1 MTLSVIDDELAL
13 AAFRDSP
20 FSAGALAPIIQA
32 HSVTLID
39 VPVGVGKSAL
49 LDNLVD
55 HFEVTHTY
63 DLIIVLSALTA
74 TLSERRL
81 VRNPRT
87 DVRRLRPRPRAD
99 CGPLDAAWR
108 AHERNGTT
116 AYAREHLCRS
126 CPHFG
131 GCFWPGQYGTALKG
145 IKVIFATHQHLLISS
160 RFLLHLRSMTGAER
174 LLLLLDEAHVLA
186 APFRTTLAPAVLE
199 RFVAAVRR
207 ADLPE
212 DARRL
217 WVERTAL
224 LAGATTADLHS
235 PAWSFPLPPHGHAVA
250 IQEAGLADD
259 PNFRWPGHDLYAFA
273 RARAERRWRD
283 QRGNIVFVRTPYLAE
298 RTAIF
303 SAGMPAEYVARQL
316 GTTAVVA
323 PFAAVE
329 CQHRDTKFYNICSLI
344 GAAARFRRNYRQILD
359 FFAHLILRNIAAGRS
374 TLLVARKRF
383 KAVCAN
389 YLERRLARWG
399 CPVTVIPS
407 DGAPPAPTRPTILPL
422 IHYGINGVN
431 SFESYEAAYC
441 LCGFYIDEE
450 VLRAA
455 IADVEP
461 DMLQFPVAIRV
472 VGRPPRRR
480 AGTFDDRFRAS
491 DADRIARAYYHQHET
506 KAVVQAVGRV
516 RFATR
521 PREVITFQC
530 SELPDVRLAREFFNL
545 REARAFFGL
554 VTGSEFDR
562 LRQGAEARRLRA
574 EGLTAAA
581 IAARLGVSVR
591 TVRYRLSAARRRDG

>member
-1 MTLSVIDDELAL
+1 MTPIVIDDELAL
-13 AAFRDSP
+13 AEFRDGP
-20 FSAGALAPIIQA
+20 FSAGALAPVIEA
-32 HSVTLID
+32 GAVTLINA
-39 VPVGVGKSAL
+39 PVGTGKSYL
-49 LDNLVD
+49 LDDLLDQFLARAAFDLV
-55 HFEVTHTY
+55 V
-63 DLIIVLSALTA
+63 VLAALTA
-74 TLSERRL
+74 NLLERRL
-81 VRNPRT
+81 VRNPRI

-116 AYAREHLCRS
+116 AYAREHLCRA
-126 CPHFG
+126 CPRFG
-131 GCFWPGQYGTALKG
+131 DCFWPDQYGAALKG
-145 IKVIFATHQHLLISS
+145 IKVIFATHQHLLVSP
-160 RFLLHLRSMTGAER
+160 RFLLHLRSMTGAGR

-186 APFRTTLAPAVLE
+186 SSFRTTLAPAVLG
-199 RFVAAVRR
+199 RFIAAVRR

-217 WVERTAL
+217 WVERTTL
-224 LAGATTADLHS
+224 LAGATTADLRS
-235 PAWSFPLPPHGHAVA
+235 PDWPFPLPPHGHALA

-259 PNFRWPGHDLYAFA
+259 PAFRWPGHDLYAFA
-273 RARAERRWRD
+273 RARPERRWRD
-283 QRGNIVFVRTPYLAE
+283 HRDNIVFVRTPYLAE

-316 GTTAVVA
+316 GTPAVVA

-329 CQHRDTKFYNICSLI
+329 CQHRDTRFYNLCSLL

-359 FFAHLILRNIAAGRS
+359 FFAQLIFRNVAAGRS

-383 KAVCAN
+383 KGVCAS

-399 CPVTVIPS
+399 CPVTVVPG
-407 DGAPPAPTRPTILPL
+407 DGAPPAPARPTVLPL

-431 SFESYEAAYC
+431 AFESYDAAYC
-441 LCGFYIDEE
+441 LCGYYIDED

-455 IADVEP
+455 VADVEP
-461 DMLQFPVAIRV
+461 DALRFPVAIRV
-472 VGRPPRRR
+472 AGRPPRRR

-506 KAVVQAVGRV
+506 HVVIQAVGRV

-530 SELPDVRLAREFFNL
+530 SDLPDVRLAREFFNL
-545 REARAFFGL
+545 REARDFFGL